1 MKVDPPVRMPVTA
14 LFAAASEANYGAERD
29 TRAVDGAA

>member
-1 MKVDPPVRMPVTA
+1 MKVGPPVRMHVIA
-14 LFAAASEANYGAERD
+14 LFAEASEANYGAERD